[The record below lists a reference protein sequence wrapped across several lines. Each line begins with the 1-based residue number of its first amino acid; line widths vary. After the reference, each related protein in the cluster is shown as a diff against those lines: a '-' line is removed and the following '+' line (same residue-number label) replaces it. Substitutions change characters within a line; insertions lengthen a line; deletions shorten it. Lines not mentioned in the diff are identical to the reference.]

1 LLFFAFIIAAAM
13 RPGIEWLR
21 GRGVPRGV
29 GLLLHYLGLFALV
42 GLFLWIVVPRAVNQV
57 QAALGA
63 GTTAQIHREAKQST
77 GVKHE
82 ILTAIDSRLRDL
94 PKAGKLVH
102 PAT

>member
-1 LLFFAFIIAAAM
+1 
-13 RPGIEWLR
+13 
-21 GRGVPRGV
+21 
-29 GLLLHYLGLFALV
+29 LLHYLGLFALV